1 MMNALELDAARCP
14 RCSAALA
21 PNAEACARCGLQIAQ
36 SAVAQPSPAAGL
48 VCPRCDRI
56 AEPGSRVVI
65 PAGPAEH
72 GLCPTCGTP
81 LVLPDTQ
88 VQGAFEHKTQA
99 CAPFELDTLVRAEA
113 VDGWSLVDTTVDTQQ
128 PDRILAHFRRTLRVA
143 PAVGTTAQPQGK
155 AGPVRQTAT
164 AGKPK
169 PGRSASRESTPRPA
183 PAEPQPAPAP
193 TATPEASWPNPQMI
207 YLIVLGLAAVFA
219 LRLAGIPGLVIML
232 IFLPQLLRQA
242 LGIQNE
248 ADRRREAKR
257 AARRQRR
264 ASGGQDDSD

>member
-1 MMNALELDAARCP
+1 MNALELDAARCP

-36 SAVAQPSPAAGL
+36 STVAQPAPAAGL

-72 GLCPTCGTP
+72 GLCPSCGTP

-128 PDRILAHFRRTLRVA
+128 PDRILAHFRRPLRA
-143 PAVGTTAQPQGK
+143 AAAAGTQAKPQAS
-155 AGPVRQTAT
+155 AGPARQAAS

-169 PGRSASRESTPRPA
+169 PSRAAGKASAPRPA
-183 PAEPQPAPAP
+183 PAEPRPAPAP
-193 TATPEASWPNPQMI
+193 SATPEASWPNPQLI
-207 YLIVLGLAAVFA
+207 YGILLVVAALVAF
-219 LRLAGIPGLVIML
+219 RIAGIFGFMIAM
-232 IFLPQLLRQA
+232 IFLPKYLRQA
-242 LGIQNE
+242 LGIQSE
-248 ADRRREAKR
+248 SDRRREAKR
-257 AARRQRR
+257 AARRGRG
-264 ASGGQDDSD
+264 SSSGQDDSG